1 VAGKLIPDAGRV
13 RRSIGCGFSA
23 LSVAA
28 LAALCCSNVAKG
40 DQHRTAAP
48 SATESPPSLPGVTA
62 EEARA
67 ALEHRVDAFVRA
79 ITRNPGLSDDDSI
92 VRWNAPICLLVAGLT
107 AEDVKIVSARLSQIS
122 SSAGAPLA
130 RAPCQPNFIIVATS
144 EPDRVLNA
152 WYARDNRLFGDAT
165 PALILQFLEG
175 SQSRPVRVW
184 YNINTGRKSGMRN
197 GHFIPSNTRAE
208 SSTFVGNAV
217 LDFFSIFAIIDTNR
231 TEHTTL
237 DQLAAYVAMA
247 GLTNVDLDADLGS
260 APSILRLFAP
270 SAENQPSGLSSWDA
284 AFLKALYQSNQ
295 TLRTQRFEIAA
306 RVAHDISR

>member
-28 LAALCCSNVAKG
+28 LAALCCSNVAKA
-40 DQHRTAAP
+40 DQHRTPAP

-165 PALILQFLEG
+165 PALIRQFLEG
-175 SQSRPVRVW
+175 FQSRPVRVW
-184 YNINTGRKSGMRN
+184 YNINMGRKSGMRN

-217 LDFFSIFAIIDTNR
+217 LDLLSIFAIIDTNR

>member
-1 VAGKLIPDAGRV
+1 MV

-23 LSVAA
+23 WSVAA
-28 LAALCCSNVAKG
+28 LAALCCSNVAKT
-40 DQHRTAAP
+40 DQHPTPA
-48 SATESPPSLPGVTA
+48 SLPGIAT

-79 ITRNPGLSDDDSI
+79 ITRNRGLSDDDSI
-92 VRWNAPICLLVAGLT
+92 VRWNTPICVSVVGLT
-107 AEDVKIVSARLSQIS
+107 AEDIKIVSARLLQIA

-152 WYARDNRLFGDAT
+152 WYARDKRLFGDAT
-165 PALILQFLEG
+165 PSLIHQFLEG

-184 YNINTGRKSGMRN
+184 YNIDMGRKSGMRN
-197 GHFIPSNTRAE
+197 GHFVPSNTRAE
-208 SSTFVGNAV
+208 SSAFVGNTV
-217 LDFFSIFAIIDTNR
+217 FDFFSIFAIIDTNR

-237 DQLAAYVAMA
+237 NQLTAYVAMA
-247 GLTNVDLDADLGS
+247 GLTHVDLDADLGS

-270 SAENQPSGLSSWDA
+270 STENQPSGLSSWDA

-295 TLRTQRFEIAA
+295 TSRTQRFEIAE

>member
-1 VAGKLIPDAGRV
+1 VAGKLIPDAGIG
-13 RRSIGCGFSA
+13 RRSIGCRFSA

-28 LAALCCSNVAKG
+28 LAALCCSNVAIA
-40 DQHRTAAP
+40 DQHITPAQ
-48 SATESPPSLPGVTA
+48 SATQTPPSLPGFTT

-92 VRWNAPICLLVAGLT
+92 VRWNAPICLLVAGMT
-107 AEDVKIVSARLSQIS
+107 AADVKFVSARVSQIS

-130 RAPCQPNFIIVATS
+130 RAPCQPNFIIVATG
-144 EPDRVLNA
+144 EPDLVLDA
-152 WYARDNRLFGDAT
+152 WYAQDNRLFRDAT
-165 PALILQFLEG
+165 PALIRRFLEG

-184 YNINTGRKSGMRN
+184 YNIDMGRKSGMRN

-208 SSTFVGNAV
+208 SSTFVGNAA
-217 LDFFSIFAIIDTNR
+217 LGFFSIFAIVDTTR
-231 TEHTTL
+231 TQHTTL
-237 DQLAAYVAMA
+237 GQLAAYVAMA

-260 APSILRLFAP
+260 VSSILRLFAG

-284 AFLKALYQSNQ
+284 AFLKALYQSSQ
-295 TLRTQRFEIAA
+295 TSRTQRFEIAA